1 MKLKL
6 AACASVAA
14 LCAGLSTG
22 AAAQEAAATTQV
34 DEIIVTGEKF
44 GRNMQETATSVG
56 YVSAED
62 IETSSMISGRDVF
75 ERLVNV
81 NTAGANGRFAIRG
94 VAFDNITGAGFGA
107 LGTLYVDNVRMSD
120 KSTRFGPDLLWDVQ
134 SIEVLRGAQS
144 TLQGRNALAGAI
156 YIKSVDPS
164 YDWQAKGRVIAS
176 DGGGQDYAVALGG
189 PLIADTLAF
198 RLSAERRLSDGFLEN
213 PVLGTDKV
221 DYADDLQ
228 VRGKLLFEPTDDLTV
243 RLAVNYADI
252 DRRDA
257 PSDTRILGANGYL
270 DAGQKGP
277 GFEAGVAGQD
287 GAERRLSFVNVP
299 EFDTTETW
307 AGALTAEWRLNP
319 ALTLISETAGQHSE
333 NYKQRDGDGGV
344 FAYGYAQPVTLQ
356 NPYGIGDFGYLGDGT
371 LPVDPVEL
379 QEETVEIF
387 SQELRLKYDA
397 GGRLKALGG
406 LYFTRE
412 HESEDNFTFLVFRN
426 VRPLVVQTAA
436 GFGLT
441 GATANL
447 LASFYSNDAP
457 LYTFNAQPVS
467 VTNYAAYGEGEFEAT
482 ERLTLAFGLRYDH
495 EENTSRIT
503 NSGLVLGLAN
513 PAQLAP
519 ISPQL
524 AALAAGINAA
534 LDPFAEAE
542 REATQT
548 FHAWLPKAS
557 VRYDLTEDVSVGAV
571 AQRAYRAGGVSVN
584 VVRQLVTPLK
594 PEYTW
599 NYELFLRSELFDKRA
614 RFNANL
620 YYVDWKDLQVTID
633 LSDQETDSIGANAGQ
648 AELYGFEL
656 QGDFDVSRN
665 LKLYGGLGY
674 SHTEFTEFD
683 VTVPEAAAALGI
695 TVDPTRLDGL
705 EGNSFAYAPE
715 WTAVLGGAWQ
725 GEDGFFASANA
736 NYQSTSFADTGNT
749 RKNEA
754 RTLVNVKAGYDF
766 GRVTGAVFVRN
777 LFDVD
782 YVKDANAARP
792 LLGEP
797 RVFGVSL
804 EARY

>member
-14 LCAGLSTG
+14 ICSGLSSG
-22 AAAQEAAATTQV
+22 AAAQPATTEV
-34 DEIIVTGEKF
+34 GEVIVTGEKF
-44 GRNMQETATSVG
+44 GRNVQETATSVG

-94 VAFDNITGAGFGA
+94 VAFDNVTGAGFGA

-156 YIKSVDPS
+156 YIKSIDPS

-189 PLIADTLAF
+189 PLIADMAAF
-198 RLSAERRLSDGFLEN
+198 RLSAERRLNDGFVSN
-213 PVLGTDKV
+213 PVRGADKV

-228 VRGKLLFEPTDDLTV
+228 IRGKLLIEPTDDLTV

-257 PSDTRILGANGYL
+257 PSDTRLLGADGYL
-270 DAGQKGP
+270 TAAGGGAP
-277 GFEAGVAGQD
+277 GFETGVPGQA
-287 GAERRLSFVNVP
+287 GAERRQTFVNVP

-307 AGALTAEWRLNP
+307 AGALTAEWRLSP
-319 ALTLISETAGQHSE
+319 AFTLISETGGQHSE

-344 FAYGYAQPVTLQ
+344 FAYGYAQPIVLQ
-356 NPYGIGDFGYLGDGT
+356 NPYGVGDFSYLGDGT
-371 LPVDPVEL
+371 VSADPVEL

-387 SQELRLKYDA
+387 SQEVRLKYDA

-412 HESEDNFTFLVFRN
+412 HEAEDNFSMLVFRN
-426 VRPLVVQTAA
+426 VRPLVVQTAG

-441 GATANL
+441 GANANL

-467 VTNYAAYGEGEFEAT
+467 VTNYAAFGEGEFDAT

-495 EENTSRIT
+495 EENTSDII
-503 NSGLVLGLAN
+503 NSGMVLGLAD
-513 PAQLAP
+513 PARLAA

-534 LDPFAEAE
+534 IDPFAEAQSK
-542 REATQT
+542 ATQT

-557 VRYDLTEDVSVGAV
+557 ARYDLTDDVSVGAV

-584 VVRQLVTPLK
+584 VVRQLITPLK

-599 NYELFLRSELFDKRA
+599 NYELFLRSELLDNRA

-633 LSDQETDSIGANAGQ
+633 LSDQQTDSIGANAGQ
-648 AELYGFEL
+648 AQLYGFEL
-656 QGDFDVSRN
+656 QGDFDVTPS
-665 LKLYGGLGY
+665 LKLYGALGY

-683 VTVPEAAAALGI
+683 VQAPEAATALGI
-695 TVDPTRLDGL
+695 TVDPSRLDGL
-705 EGNSFAYAPE
+705 EGNRFAYAPE

-725 GEDGFFASANA
+725 GADGFFASANA
-736 NYQSTSFADTGNT
+736 NYQSASFADTGNS
-749 RKNEA
+749 RKNGA
-754 RTLVNVKAGYDF
+754 RTLISAKAGYDF
-766 GRVTGAVFVRN
+766 GPVTGAIFVRN

-797 RVFGVSL
+797 RIFGVSL